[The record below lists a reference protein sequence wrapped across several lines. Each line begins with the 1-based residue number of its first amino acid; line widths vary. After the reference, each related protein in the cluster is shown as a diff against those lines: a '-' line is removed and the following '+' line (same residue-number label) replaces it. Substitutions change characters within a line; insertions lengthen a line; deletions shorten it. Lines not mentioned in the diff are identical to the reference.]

1 MDDFLGR
8 GWSFPVGLSDST
20 GGISMSEKEQDIKE
34 AILIILT
41 TAKGERIMRP
51 DFGCG
56 IHGFVFSVMNAA
68 MLTLMEQSVREALER
83 WEPRISVQNVKAR
96 YEPSPGNRCMIDI
109 DYTIRETNDSYNIV
123 YPFYLN
129 A

>member
-8 GWSFPVGLSDST
+8 GWSFPVGLSEAS
-20 GGISMSEKEQDIKE
+20 GGIAMSEREQDIKE

-41 TAKGERIMRP
+41 TAKGERLMRP

-56 IHGFVFSVMNAA
+56 IHDFVFSVMNTA
-68 MLTLMEQSVREALER
+68 MLTLMERSVTEALER
-83 WEPRISVQNVKAR
+83 WEPRIALQSVKAK
-96 YEPSPGNRCMIDI
+96 YEPSPGNRCLINI
-109 DYTIRETNDSYNIV
+109 DYEIRATNDRQNIV